1 MSVLLE
7 GNMLVLL
14 FINNTFNVQLLRKK
28 IPLLRMEQLVQL
40 EWRDEF

>member
-28 IPLLRMEQLVQL
+28 IPLEQLVQL

>member
-40 EWRDEF
+40 

>member
-40 EWRDEF
+40 EGRDEF